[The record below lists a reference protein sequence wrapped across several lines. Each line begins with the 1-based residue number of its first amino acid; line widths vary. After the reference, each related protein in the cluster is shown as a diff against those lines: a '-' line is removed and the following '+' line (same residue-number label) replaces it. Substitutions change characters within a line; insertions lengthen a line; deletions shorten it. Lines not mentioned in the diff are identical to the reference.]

1 MEQLG
6 HDGHRVEGRWGFRYS
21 LQTLPPREA
30 SVITKRKESKKKGMV
45 NALERRKALTNE
57 GAKSKR
63 VKDEKTCQREAEGRE
78 ERDRSSQVVSLSQK
92 KQRVR
97 MKIELR

>member
-1 MEQLG
+1 MGLQIFTADSAAERG
-6 HDGHRVEGRWGFRYS
+6 ICNNKAEGI
-21 LQTLPPREA
+21 Q
-30 SVITKRKESKKKGMV
+30 KKGMV

-78 ERDRSSQVVSLSQK
+78 ERDRSSQVVSLS
-92 KQRVR
+92 
-97 MKIELR
+97 

>member
-30 SVITKRKESKKKGMV
+30 SVITKRKESKKKGKV

-78 ERDRSSQVVSLSQK
+78 ERDRSSQVVSLS
-92 KQRVR
+92 
-97 MKIELR
+97 

>member
-63 VKDEKTCQREAEGRE
+63 VKDEKREAEGRE
-78 ERDRSSQVVSLSQK
+78 ERDRSSQVVSLS
-92 KQRVR
+92 
-97 MKIELR
+97 